1 MTIWWLTLLG
11 LCLNLNLG
19 LALQVPQ
26 HNCERYFS
34 YYKESD
40 GAYIGVFTAPRAGVN
55 SLEWEVVFNAH
66 GTGQAATVG
75 SLQPYPSKDSAFE
88 KIRNGERGQVFVR
101 FQNFGDEL
109 PKLIRAEFNDEL
121 LCRNDEYD
129 APSSTMTRRQSM
141 STSTPITQISA
152 PRETAVP
159 RFVQNTPKAAPRDR
173 VVFQSGFLDL
183 SPPSQHSSN
192 PFLNRNIPRIESD
205 FEECGVE
212 GFAPLQIGGDLVTR
226 GQYPWL
232 AALYEGSSTATYKC
246 VVSVISKRTVITA
259 AHCIYGKEANQ
270 LWVYLGRHDRNEN
283 PENGASL
290 VSVSRVITPSAY
302 EGSPVPDAD
311 VGLLVLNAAME
322 YTKYIQ
328 PLCLWSS
335 NMGLPPN
342 EGDSGAVAG
351 WGYDR
356 SAQKTRFPKT
366 VSVRLV
372 PRDQCLKEMK
382 RAEDFITRRT
392 VCAGNSESHGPCFGD
407 SGSALMV
414 LRNNRWYIRGVVSLS
429 PRQGDICDLSKY
441 VIYCDVAKH
450 IDWVRQNMVI

>member
-1 MTIWWLTLLG
+1 
-11 LCLNLNLG
+11 
-19 LALQVPQ
+19 
-26 HNCERYFS
+26 
-34 YYKESD
+34 
-40 GAYIGVFTAPRAGVN
+40 
-55 SLEWEVVFNAH
+55 
-66 GTGQAATVG
+66 
-75 SLQPYPSKDSAFE
+75 
-88 KIRNGERGQVFVR
+88 
-101 FQNFGDEL
+101 
-109 PKLIRAEFNDEL
+109 
-121 LCRNDEYD
+121 
-129 APSSTMTRRQSM
+129 
-141 STSTPITQISA
+141 
-152 PRETAVP
+152 
-159 RFVQNTPKAAPRDR
+159 
-173 VVFQSGFLDL
+173 
-183 SPPSQHSSN
+183 
-192 PFLNRNIPRIESD
+192 
-205 FEECGVE
+205 
-212 GFAPLQIGGDLVTR
+212 
-226 GQYPWL
+226 
-232 AALYEGSSTATYKC
+232 
-246 VVSVISKRTVITA
+246 VISKRTVITA

-392 VCAGNSESHGPCFGD
+392 VCAGNSEPYPSKDSAFEKIRNGERGQVFVRFQNFGD
-407 SGSALMV
+407 ELPKLIRAEFNDEL
-414 LRNNRWYIRGVVSLS
+414 LCRNDECELLS
-429 PRQGDICDLSKY
+429 Y
-441 VIYCDVAKH
+441 
-450 IDWVRQNMVI
+450 

>member
-1 MTIWWLTLLG
+1 MTIVWLTLLG

-19 LALQVPQ
+19 SALQVPQ

-34 YYKESD
+34 YYKEAS
-40 GAYIGVFTAPRAGVN
+40 GGYIGVFTAPRAGVN
-55 SLEWEVVFNAH
+55 SLSWEVVFTAH
-66 GTGQAATVG
+66 GTEQAKTVG
-75 SLQPYPSKDSAFE
+75 SLLPYPNKERAFE
-88 KIRNGERGQVFVR
+88 KIHSGERGEVFVR
-101 FQNFGDEL
+101 FTDFGNEL
-109 PKLIRAEFNDEL
+109 PKLVRAEFNDEV
-121 LCRNDEYD
+121 LCQNEEYE

-141 STSTPITQISA
+141 STGATISQKSA
-152 PRETAVP
+152 PREIVNQWQRPPPT
-159 RFVQNTPKAAPRDR
+159 TP
-173 VVFQSGFLDL
+173 
-183 SPPSQHSSN
+183 SSDPN
-192 PFLNRNIPRIESD
+192 PFLPPIMPKIDSD

-212 GFAPLQIGGDLVTR
+212 GFSPLQIGGDLVTR

-232 AALYEGSSTATYKC
+232 AALYEGAATATYKC

-259 AHCIYGKEANQ
+259 AHCIYGKSASQ

-290 VSVSRVITPSAY
+290 VSVTSVLTPSAY
-302 EGSPVPDAD
+302 EGNPIPDVD
-311 VGLLVLNAAME
+311 VGLLVLTYPMV
-322 YTKYIQ
+322 YTKYIR
-328 PLCLWSS
+328 PLCLWGS
-335 NMGLPPN
+335 NMGLPAN
-342 EGDSGAVAG
+342 EGDTGAVAG

-407 SGSALMV
+407 SGSALIV
-414 LRNNRWYIRGVVSLS
+414 LRNNRWYVRGVVSLS
-429 PRQGDICDLSKY
+429 PRQGEICDLSKY
-441 VIYCDVAKH
+441 VIYCDVARH
-450 IDWVRQNMVI
+450 IDWVRQNMVM

>member
-1 MTIWWLTLLG
+1 MIISWLTFLG

-19 LALQVPQ
+19 SALQVPQ

-34 YYKESD
+34 YYQEHGGD
-40 GAYIGVFTAPRAGVN
+40 YIGVFTAPRSGIS
-55 SLEWEVVFNAH
+55 SLSWEVVFTAH
-66 GTGQAATVG
+66 GTGQANTVS
-75 SLQPYPSKDSAFE
+75 SLHPYPTKEKAFE
-88 KIRNGERGQVFVR
+88 NIHNGERGQVYLR
-101 FQNFGDEL
+101 FQNFGNEL
-109 PKLIRAEFNDEL
+109 PKLTRAEFNDEL

-141 STSTPITQISA
+141 STSTPIRQNF
-152 PRETAVP
+152 VP
-159 RFVQNTPKAAPRDR
+159 NQTVPQSLPNPKPN
-173 VVFQSGFLDL
+173 
-183 SPPSQHSSN
+183 PKPN
-192 PFLNRNIPRIESD
+192 PFLPQNKPKIESD
-205 FEECGVE
+205 FEQCGVE

-232 AALYEGSSTATYKC
+232 AALYEGGATATYKC

-259 AHCIYGKEANQ
+259 AHCIYGKSASQ
-270 LWVYLGRHDRNEN
+270 LWVYLGRHDRYEN

-290 VSVSRVITPSAY
+290 VSVSSVLTPSAY
-302 EGSPVPDAD
+302 EGSPVPDSD
-311 VGLLVLNAAME
+311 VGLLVLNEAMV

-328 PLCLWSS
+328 PLCLWTS

-342 EGDSGAVAG
+342 EGDTGAVAG

-407 SGSALMV
+407 SGSALIV

-450 IDWVRQNMVI
+450 LDWVRQNMVM

>member
-11 LCLNLNLG
+11 LCLNLSVG
-19 LALQVPQ
+19 SALQVPQ

-34 YYKESD
+34 YYKEST

-55 SLEWEVVFNAH
+55 SLTWEVIFNAH
-66 GTGQAATVG
+66 GTGQAASVG
-75 SLQPYPSKDSAFE
+75 SLLPYPSKDSAFE
-88 KIRNGERGQVFVR
+88 NIHNGERGQVFVR

-121 LCRNDEYD
+121 LCQNDEYD

-141 STSTPITQISA
+141 STSTPITQKA
-152 PRETAVP
+152 PPREMAVP
-159 RFVQNTPKAAPRDR
+159 QSRYVPNTLPSEPKP
-173 VVFQSGFLDL
+173 
-183 SPPSQHSSN
+183 N
-192 PFLNRNIPRIESD
+192 PFLPQNIPRIESD
-205 FEECGVE
+205 FDECGVE

-259 AHCIYGKEANQ
+259 AHCIYGKEANK

-302 EGSPVPDAD
+302 EGSPVPDVD
-311 VGLLVLNAAME
+311 VGLLVLNAAMV

-392 VCAGNSESHGPCFGD
+392 VCAGNPESHGPCFGD

>member
-1 MTIWWLTLLG
+1 MTISWLTLLG
-11 LCLNLNLG
+11 LCVNLNLG
-19 LALQVPQ
+19 SALHAPQ
-26 HNCERYFS
+26 HNCDRYFS
-34 YYKESD
+34 YYKENS
-40 GAYIGVFTAPRAGVN
+40 GAYIGVFTAPRGGVN
-55 SLEWEVVFNAH
+55 SLSWEVVFTAH
-66 GTGQAATVG
+66 GTGQAETVS
-75 SLQPYPSKDSAFE
+75 SLTPYPSKDSAFE
-88 KIRNGERGQVFVR
+88 KIHNGERGQVYVR
-101 FQNFGDEL
+101 FQNFGNEL

-141 STSTPITQISA
+141 STSNPIRSSA
-152 PRETAVP
+152 PREMVP
-159 RFVQNTPKAAPRDR
+159 QSRP
-173 VVFQSGFLDL
+173 VVSFTES
-183 SPPSQHSSN
+183 HKHAN
-192 PFLNRNIPRIESD
+192 PFLPHNIPQNVPQNKPKIDAD

-212 GFAPLQIGGDLVTR
+212 GFAPLQIGGELVTR

-232 AALYEGSSTATYKC
+232 AALYEGGSTASYKC

-283 PENGASL
+283 PESGASL
-290 VSVSRVITPSAY
+290 VSVSRVVTPSAY

-311 VGLLVLNAAME
+311 VGLLVLSAAMV

-342 EGDSGAVAG
+342 EGDTGAVAG
-351 WGYDR
+351 WGYDS

-392 VCAGNSESHGPCFGD
+392 VCAGNSQSHGPCFGD
-407 SGSALMV
+407 SGSALVV

-429 PRQGDICDLSKY
+429 PRQGEICDLSKY

-450 IDWVRQNMVI
+450 IDWVRQNMVM